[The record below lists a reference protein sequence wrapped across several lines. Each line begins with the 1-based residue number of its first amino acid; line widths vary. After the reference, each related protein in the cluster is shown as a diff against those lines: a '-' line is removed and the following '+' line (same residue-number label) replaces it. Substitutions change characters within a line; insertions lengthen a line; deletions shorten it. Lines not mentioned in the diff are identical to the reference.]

1 MRRVLLG
8 SFVSFVAFQAFGW
21 ATKTPVVQADEQM
34 NSDDKRLG
42 YKIINE
48 EIKTKPSTRTPVELE
63 KAPTQERVKASTDY
77 NWIEYKLGPDQEEP
91 DLETLRQVLFIHRHG
106 DRTPIQFPVKD
117 PLRKDP
123 IWAFYGGGQLTNR
136 GKARLHLLG
145 SMIRDRYDNFLNN
158 SVNKNLRISRSSGAL
173 RCLESAQV
181 FLSSFLGM
189 TDSEKHPDAK
199 SMVWND
205 TQLAQIWQPAH
216 IQSMPAKFD
225 GLLAEGSV
233 CDNLEREY
241 TEKVNQ
247 TAAVKQ
253 LFKDYEREVNLL
265 RRLLGYKMEHFRE
278 FFWASSQIEV
288 ESSYFPN
295 DVNPE
300 LIAAFPRIEEA
311 GHKAMTF
318 YQSTLLTR
326 RLRAGLLID
335 HWIKQMKA
343 VRDYGDK
350 PLDPLHS
357 DVKPFVHYSAHD
369 LNIVVILGIFDNWM
383 KFQKRPDYASNMML
397 ELHRDKKDDEWFIK
411 IFYMPK
417 VPADLIELHIPD
429 CELGH
434 PMSRCTLDKFEE
446 IMKIYAIPSWQKW
459 MSECD
464 NSYDKIDPYEPG
476 Q

>member
-1 MRRVLLG
+1 M
-8 SFVSFVAFQAFGW
+8 SFVAFQAFGW
-21 ATKTPVVQADEQM
+21 VSKPAVQAEDQI
-34 NSDDKRLG
+34 NNNDKRLG
-42 YKIINE
+42 YKIISE
-48 EIKTKPSTRTPVELE
+48 TTTTTSTSVPIKLSQEPTKERIRDSTN
-63 KAPTQERVKASTDY
+63 Y
-77 NWIEYKLGPDQEEP
+77 NWSEFKPGADQKEP

-117 PLRKDP
+117 PLRDDP

-145 SMIRDRYDNFLNN
+145 TMIRDRYDRFLNN
-158 SVNKNLRISRSSGAL
+158 SVNKNLRVSQSSGAL
-173 RCLESAQV
+173 RCLESAQM

-189 TDSEKHPDAK
+189 TQPEKNSDAN
-199 SMVWND
+199 SMVWNE
-205 TQLAQIWQPAH
+205 TQQLAQIWQPAH

-241 TEKVNQ
+241 TEKINN
-247 TAAVKQ
+247 TAAVRQ
-253 LFKDYEREVNLL
+253 LFKDYEKEVVLL

-288 ESSYFPN
+288 ESSYFPK

-300 LIAAFPRIEEA
+300 LVAAFPRIEEA

-326 RLRAGLLID
+326 RLRAGLLIN

-343 VRDYGDK
+343 VREYGDK
-350 PLDPLHS
+350 PLDPLHTN
-357 DVKPFVHYSAHD
+357 VKPFVHYSAHD

-383 KFQKRPDYASNMML
+383 KFQKRPDYASNLML
-397 ELHRDKKDDEWFIK
+397 ELHQDKKLNEWYIK

-417 VPADLIELHIPD
+417 VPADLIELHIPE
-429 CELGH
+429 CESGH
-434 PMSRCTLDKFEE
+434 PMSRCTLDKFEK
-446 IMKIYAIPSWQKW
+446 IMQIYAIPSWQKW
-459 MSECD
+459 MTECA